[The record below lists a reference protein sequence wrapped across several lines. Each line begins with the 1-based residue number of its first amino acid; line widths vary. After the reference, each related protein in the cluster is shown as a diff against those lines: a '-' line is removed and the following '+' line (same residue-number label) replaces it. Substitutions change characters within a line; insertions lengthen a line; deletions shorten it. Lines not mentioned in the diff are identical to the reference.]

1 MPHAYPNS
9 EIVTFMVRGK
19 NQFIKL
25 GSMYSNN
32 KYWAEQF
39 FYIFRAWEAADSE
52 ARPLKHSVPW
62 E

>member
-1 MPHAYPNS
+1 MPHAYPNAK
-9 EIVTFMVRGK
+9 IVTFMVCGK

-39 FYIFRAWEAADSE
+39 FYIFWAWEATDSE
-52 ARPLKHSVPW
+52 ARPLKRSVPW